1 MAIPQHLVVPGVAQL
16 VEDDGSRGRLPWVW
30 SLLLLL
36 LLPLVL
42 LISRRLCT
50 LCSFG
55 HGYFVNASDVWWS
68 PSAGIA
74 AKVFETLGQGGI
86 NIEMISTSEIKISV
100 VVEADK
106 GEAATQQL
114 HDTFFPPEN

>member
-1 MAIPQHLVVPGVAQL
+1 MIDELHQEIEFGEVISDEDIAKVSIVGV
-16 VEDDGSRGRLPWVW
+16 GMRSH
-30 SLLLLL
+30 S
-36 LLPLVL
+36 
-42 LISRRLCT
+42 
-50 LCSFG
+50 
-55 HGYFVNASDVWWS
+55 
-68 PSAGIA
+68 GIA